1 MCIVLNCSYSPALS
15 DDESDFAEKP
25 AKKKQA
31 AMTDF
36 FKPPKPQAPT
46 QRKISKSMKP
56 ASPPKKKET
65 AAAPRRP
72 ARAAVKQYVE
82 IDSDSA
88 GEGDD
93 SMFVDDDD

>member
-1 MCIVLNCSYSPALS
+1 MLS
-15 DDESDFAEKP
+15 DDESDFAVKP

-31 AMTDF
+31 AVTDF
-36 FKPPKPQAPT
+36 FKAPAPT

-56 ASPPKKKET
+56 ASPPKKKGET
-65 AAAPRRP
+65 SAGSRRP

>member
-1 MCIVLNCSYSPALS
+1 MCTVLNYSSSPVLS

-31 AMTDF
+31 AVTDF
-36 FKPPKPQAPT
+36 FKPPAPT

-56 ASPPKKKET
+56 ASPPKKKVES
-65 AAAPRRP
+65 AAPRRP